1 MRIPLMKHL
10 SWYLIVAMFIIGIT
24 PRVEAGIAPSEVV
37 AMTQTDRATDIEKIQ
52 KVLEMK
58 MVRERLEQLGFTQ
71 EEIQGKLSGL
81 SNAQM
86 HQLALQIDDIT
97 VGGDGAGAVLFI
109 LIVILLVVLIVRL
122 LTPRTVVV
130 KEKA

>member
-24 PRVEAGIAPSEVV
+24 PRVEAGIVPSEVV